1 MPLYQVAIPAIV
13 LAHVIGLALL
23 LYSLEKVSGIVSRTT
38 RKLSWKKKGGAASP
52 SSSSAAAAASAEAG
66 RVNHS
71 VRSLQPSPTKSI
83 HNTVK
88 SKGWVRGCACTVSK
102 VIVPF

>member
-13 LAHVIGLALL
+13 LAHVIGFALL

-38 RKLSWKKKGGAASP
+38 RRLSWKKKAAAP
-52 SSSSAAAAASAEAG
+52 NSSSVEAEAG

-71 VRSLQPSPTKSI
+71 MRSLQPSPSKSI

-88 SKGWVRGCACTVSK
+88 SKGWVRGCACTVSSK
-102 VIVPF
+102 NVPFFCSD